1 MKVLSFVHAVALTL
15 VLAPLP
21 AVAALPAF
29 PTVLATWCR
38 HLPGDDGWPT
48 VSQWKK
54 LNSTVGGRLIET
66 YPLGSVCHD
75 PVYVAAKCASLQA
88 QWIDPQL
95 Q

>member
-1 MKVLSFVHAVALTL
+1 MKVFNRVHAAAFVFI
-15 VLAPLP
+15 LAPLP
-21 AVAALPAF
+21 AIAGLPAF
-29 PTVLATWCR
+29 PTVLNAWCR
-38 HLPGDDGWPT
+38 SLPGDDSWPT
-48 VSQWKK
+48 TSQWKN

-75 PVYVAAKCASLQA
+75 PTYDAAKCASLQT